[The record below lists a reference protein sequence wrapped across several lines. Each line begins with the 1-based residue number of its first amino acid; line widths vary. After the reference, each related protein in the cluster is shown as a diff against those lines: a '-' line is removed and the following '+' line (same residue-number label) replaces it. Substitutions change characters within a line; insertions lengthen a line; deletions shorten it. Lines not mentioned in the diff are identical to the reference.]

1 MKKGTKDA
9 LILTLI
15 TLVSGFCLGT
25 AHEVTKQPIAAAQEK
40 ATQEA
45 YREVLPKAKKFD
57 EVKGFDTNKA
67 TALIHKKGF
76 DKDTIN
82 AVVEAKDSSGKNI
95 GYVITLTSSAGYGGD
110 ITFSMGIDQ
119 DGNMTR
125 YSITSISETA
135 GLGMKATED
144 DAKSDKDFCD
154 QFKKLKNGNYSVVKH
169 GSEKGENE
177 IEAISGATITSRAMT
192 TAVDAGFTYY
202 NSELKGGK

>member
-1 MKKGTKDA
+1 
-9 LILTLI
+9 
-15 TLVSGFCLGT
+15 
-25 AHEVTKQPIAAAQEK
+25 
-40 ATQEA
+40 
-45 YREVLPKAKKFD
+45 
-57 EVKGFDTNKA
+57 
-67 TALIHKKGF
+67 
-76 DKDTIN
+76 
-82 AVVEAKDSSGKNI
+82 
-95 GYVITLTSSAGYGGD
+95 
-110 ITFSMGIDQ
+110 
-119 DGNMTR
+119 MTR

-144 DAKSDKDFCD
+144 DANSDKDFCD